1 MVNNHWLVVWNMNFM
16 FPYIGNVVIPTDE
29 VIFFRG
35 LKQPPTSH
43 VLQPALFLN
52 SLHLA
57 FTSLR
62 LFYGF
67 MALQEADG
75 TIDSPL
81 KKYVMWDVP

>member
-1 MVNNHWLVVWNMNFM
+1 MLAKMSTIDHLVGGLEHFL
-16 FPYIGNVVIPTDE
+16 
-29 VIFFRG
+29 FFHILGIITQLG
-35 LKQPPTSH
+35 LKPPTSH
-43 VLQPALFLN
+43 VLQPALFFH

-57 FTSLR
+57 FTSSR